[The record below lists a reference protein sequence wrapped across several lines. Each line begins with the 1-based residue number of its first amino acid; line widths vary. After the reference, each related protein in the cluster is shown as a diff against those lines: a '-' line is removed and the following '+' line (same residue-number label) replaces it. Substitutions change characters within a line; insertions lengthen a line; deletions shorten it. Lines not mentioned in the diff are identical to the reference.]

1 MNIKKVGMASLDTRA
16 DIELVNF
23 SIGLPKNMHFN
34 KEQIVNTGICKQ
46 SVEEAYLTK
55 DGFRGDGVADLKH
68 HGGYDRAVCIYPFEH
83 YAKWEK
89 EFGKP
94 LDAAAFGEN
103 LTVTN
108 MLEENVCIGDIFQV
122 GEAVIQ
128 VTQGRVP
135 CSTISKRMDN
145 PLILKRL
152 VDTGYVGYLCRV
164 LEEGIVRSDS
174 KVSLVN
180 KHPNEVSVLYCMD
193 TYFHR
198 TKDIEA
204 MTRIINVP
212 ELADEWKEK
221 LKVRIE
227 KFSNK

>member
-1 MNIKKVGMASLDTRA
+1 MEVHNIAK
-16 DIELVNF
+16 IVNF
-23 SIGLPKNMHFN
+23 SIGLPKEMRYG
-34 KEQIVNTGICKQ
+34 KDQVMDTGICKQ
-46 SVEEAYLTK
+46 AIHEAYLTK

-68 HGGYDRAVCIYPFEH
+68 HGGLDRAVCIYPFEH

-122 GEAVIQ
+122 GDAIIQ
-128 VTQGRVP
+128 ITQGRIP
-135 CSTISKRMDN
+135 CNTISRRVGH

-152 VDTGYVGYLCRV
+152 VETGFVGYLCRV
-164 LEEGIVRSDS
+164 LKEGTVSSDS
-174 KVSLVN
+174 KISLV
-180 KHPNEVSVLYCMD
+180 KRHPEEVSVLFCMD

-198 TKDIEA
+198 TNDVEA
-204 MTRIINVP
+204 MKKILNVS
-212 ELADEWKEK
+212 ELADKWREK
-221 LKVRIE
+221 LEERVDKYA
-227 KFSNK
+227 K